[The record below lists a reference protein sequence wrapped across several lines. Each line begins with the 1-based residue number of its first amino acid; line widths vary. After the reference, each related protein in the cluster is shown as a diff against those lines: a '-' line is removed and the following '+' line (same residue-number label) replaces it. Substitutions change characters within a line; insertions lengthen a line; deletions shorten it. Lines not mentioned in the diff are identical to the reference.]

1 MRTIFLADAHL
12 HDPADRNYQLLLRF
26 LEDLQGT
33 VDVLCIL
40 GDLFDFRV
48 GLPALSF
55 AEQEPVVEALARLS
69 RTGTRLIYLEGNH
82 DFHLGAAFAKRI
94 GAELYT
100 RPVIIEIQAR
110 RLLLCHGDLA
120 NPADW
125 RYRLLY
131 LTLHNRGAALVGRM
145 LPAAFVQG
153 LRRRLQRT
161 SRGRDTQNKPRLA
174 AREIISAYGAAICQQ
189 GYDAVVLGHF
199 HQPLLEQRHQ
209 FTLLALGDWIEQFS
223 YGELLDGVFSLS
235 TYQP

>member
-26 LEDLQGT
+26 LEELQGR
-33 VDVLCIL
+33 VDVLCVL

-48 GLPALSF
+48 GLPALNF
-55 AEQEPVVEALARLS
+55 PEQEPVVEALSRLS

-82 DFHLGAAFAKRI
+82 DFHLGAAFARRI

-100 RPVIIEIQAR
+100 RPVAVEIQTM

-131 LTLHNRGAALVGRM
+131 LILHNRGAALVGRL
-145 LPAAFVQG
+145 LPAPLVQG

-161 SRGRDTQNKPRLA
+161 SRARYTQNRIRWTT
-174 AREIISAYGAAICQQ
+174 REIISAYGESVRQQ
-189 GYDAVVLGHF
+189 GYDAAVLGHF
-199 HQPLLEQRHQ
+199 HQPLLEQQHQ
-209 FTLLALGDWIEQFS
+209 FTLLALGDWIGQFS
-223 YGELLDGVFSLS
+223 YGELQDGVFSLS